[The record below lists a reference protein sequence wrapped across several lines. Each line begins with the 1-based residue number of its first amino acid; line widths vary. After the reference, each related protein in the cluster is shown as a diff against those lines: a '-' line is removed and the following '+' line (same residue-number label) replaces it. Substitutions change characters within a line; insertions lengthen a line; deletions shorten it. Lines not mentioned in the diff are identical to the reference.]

1 MIDGAAVFS
10 FILSNDFDM
19 MISNVQSENNSF
31 LNEIVPEE
39 GDVVLLTSD
48 EPAANGIP
56 IA

>member
-31 LNEIVPEE
+31 LNEDVPEE
-39 GDVVLLTSD
+39 GDVVLLTPDVPVAS
-48 EPAANGIP
+48 GTP